1 MTRKDRKFKDRMKYF
16 NEGKRTAVSE
26 VIEWVAFNIPFY
38 ERAINIKQEMKKT
51 KDSKLKRDLRIRY
64 DEISIISGMTWKLLQ
79 DEKFLK
85 KIAHDIV
92 RDSPIGEDP
101 LE

>member
-1 MTRKDRKFKDRMKYF
+1 MSKKSKFKDRMKYF

-26 VIEWVAFNIPFY
+26 VVEWIAFNIPFS
-38 ERAINIKQEMKKT
+38 ERGMDIKEEMKKT

-64 DEISIISGMTWKLLQ
+64 DEINVIAGMTWKLLQ

-85 KIAHDIV
+85 RIAHDIV
-92 RDSPIGEDP
+92 RDSEMGEEQ